1 MRLKLIQL
9 SLFSLWILVL
19 SPAGATNEKIL
30 SPLPSQVTEKWNDF
44 SLVGQTTLRR
54 FGFHVY
60 DSSFWLVGEK
70 SGDLLNTKT
79 RALSITYARKISAQ
93 QLLSSTK
100 KEWQRLGFATRY
112 PLDAWLTMLEN
123 IWPSVEKDDQL
134 IVVVTKNGDTTFFNK
149 NSSLGTISDSSFGP
163 AFLSIWLDENSR
175 FKKNRKELLGE

>member
-100 KEWQRLGFATRY
+100 KEWKRC
-112 PLDAWLTMLEN
+112 
-123 IWPSVEKDDQL
+123 S
-134 IVVVTKNGDTTFFNK
+134 NK
-149 NSSLGTISDSSFGP
+149 
-163 AFLSIWLDENSR
+163 
-175 FKKNRKELLGE
+175 